1 MKKKTK
7 NKTKQKIKQQYFNL
21 LFMEFFF
28 FFLENIVWENL
39 AHTITFELQL
49 IRTARYLERS
59 TETPIRYRLIVL

>member
-1 MKKKTK
+1 MKKKQ
-7 NKTKQKIKQQYFNL
+7 KTKQNKKSNSNTLTFCLWN
-21 LFMEFFF
+21 FFF

-59 TETPIRYRLIVL
+59 TETPMPYRLIVL

>member
-21 LFMEFFF
+21 LFMEFLF

-59 TETPIRYRLIVL
+59 TETPMPYRLIVL